1 MHRLVTF
8 HKTFVRVGVSIANIV
23 HKSQILEDKKMLIG
37 YARVSTED
45 QNPDLQ
51 LGALKRAGCERVF
64 CDRGISGAKM
74 TRPEL
79 MAAIHAANAG
89 GTLVVWR
96 LDRLGR
102 SLTGLVQ
109 LIDELRENEIELR
122 SLTES
127 IDTSSS
133 SGNLFFHIMAALSEF
148 ERTLISERTKAGLQA
163 TRARGVKL
171 GRPRLLTDA
180 QIQKVAREV
189 GTENMSLKSVSEK
202 LGVSE
207 RTLQRYMQQRPQ

>member
-1 MHRLVTF
+1 M
-8 HKTFVRVGVSIANIV
+8 A
-23 HKSQILEDKKMLIG
+23 
-37 YARVSTED
+37 
-45 QNPDLQ
+45 
-51 LGALKRAGCERVF
+51 
-64 CDRGISGAKM
+64 
-74 TRPEL
+74 RPEL
-79 MAAIHAANAG
+79 TAAIHAANAG

-109 LIDELRENEIELR
+109 LIDKLKERKIELR

-133 SGNLFFHIMAALSEF
+133 SGKLFFHIMAALSEF

-171 GRPRLLTDA
+171 GRPRLLSDA
-180 QIQKVAREV
+180 QILKVAREV
-189 GTENMSLKSVSEK
+189 STENMSLKSVSDK

-207 RTLQRYMQQRPQ
+207 RTLQRYMQQLSQ